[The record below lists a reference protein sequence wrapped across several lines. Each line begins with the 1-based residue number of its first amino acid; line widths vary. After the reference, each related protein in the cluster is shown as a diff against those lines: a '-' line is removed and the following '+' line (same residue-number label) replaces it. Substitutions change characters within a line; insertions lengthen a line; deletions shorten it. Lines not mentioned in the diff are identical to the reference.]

1 MAGFDRENLFCDNY
15 DFRGVQPVIPQVNT
29 EGQLPIG
36 TGASPA
42 IEVGVIT
49 SPDGSITVGYSN
61 PNITLQVAASDDAV
75 LTLTGDDATARSPTG
90 GNIDILGLS
99 GSKTSSDTSTIIV
112 KSPPYADTTAT
123 TILLNSGNFATAAGA
138 YVLPASAG
146 LADGDLCEIVCITT
160 GIVVTANTGQ
170 VIFMGNDST
179 STAGTA
185 TNSAKSDVLVMRYR
199 STDSS
204 WYCTSVIGVWV
215 LS

>member
-49 SPDGSITVGYSN
+49 SPDESITVGYSN
-61 PNITLQVAASDDAV
+61 PNITLQVAASDDAI
-75 LTLTGDDATARSPTG
+75 LTLTGDTGGALSPTA
-90 GNIDILGLS
+90 GNMNILGGPGVTVTGS
-99 GSKTSSDTSTIIV
+99 GSTLTVNSVVYTDQTSSTLAVD
-112 KSPPYADTTAT
+112 
-123 TILLNSGNFATAAGA
+123 SGTFATAAGA
-138 YVLPASAG
+138 YTLPAAPI
-146 LADGDLCEIVCITT
+146 DGELVEIVCITT

-170 VIFMGNDST
+170 EIQIAGDVT

-185 TNSAKSDVLVMRYR
+185 TNSAKGDVLCLRYR
-199 STDSS
+199 STDTA
-204 WYCTSVIGVWV
+204 WYATSALGVWT
-215 LS
+215 LA